1 VNLEQEAKD
10 YLEKKKTPAKEGLDK
25 EAVRFYLGALCAEY
39 KYKPDGDLVWQV
51 KRLIEIENKLVDP

>member
-10 YLEKKKTPAKEGLDK
+10 YLEKKKTPAKEGLDR
-25 EAVRFYLGALCAEY
+25 EAVRFYLGAMCTEHSLDY
-39 KYKPDGDLVWQV
+39 YLVDRV